1 MIDESIIAPKPSLG
15 TVLERC
21 WRSRPDSV
29 QALGLDDGPEL
40 IGHRAG
46 ELSGGEQQMFAISRA
61 LLTQPMLLMMDEPS
75 EGLAPIVIDHLKE
88 TLKEITAAG
97 VGLLIVEQNLGVAAA
112 VAGSVA
118 VTVSGRIVHRTGPS
132 ELVADEDAQRR
143 YLGLSP
149 LVE

>member
-1 MIDESIIAPKPSLG
+1 
-15 TVLERC
+15 
-21 WRSRPDSV
+21 
-29 QALGLDDGPEL
+29 
-40 IGHRAG
+40 
-46 ELSGGEQQMFAISRA
+46 MFAISRA
-61 LLTQPMLLMMDEPS
+61 LLTQPKLLMMDEPS